1 MAESDFYS
9 YSSIYSDF
17 GFSKGPKSVYYGVG
31 DEMLPGAILNV
42 PQQDEDDEWGRTQRI
57 ADERLYDFIAKIYKT
72 LFDPYNSIPDVSLV
86 PGEAGSEINVAKSMI
101 KLIGRTG
108 IDTGIFDLVNSRMRL
123 CGVTLDGVNE
133 YLRLGAAELSST
145 SLNFNNLF
153 GMSHISG
160 ETFGMVTY
168 SNVFTKW
175 FDDTSAPR
183 FDISVDSKVFSFG
196 LESGDPT
203 FSLPVGGVLK
213 VPGEI
218 VSNDINPAAN
228 LTYNIGTSELKFN
241 NIFAGLGNFD
251 TVCGG
256 SVRTNNIYPQSTSTT
271 LGIGNS
277 SLTDTI
283 NIRLKALNV
292 YDIDSSIPCIKIY
305 EDSLSGYTGRIVDI
319 GDPAGNHIINFL
331 VKTGSSGTACG
342 GFNVFIAG
350 DPTKA
355 AFGVSEF
362 YAFLNRS
369 LIPGVTDSVALGVPY
384 SRFLET
390 HTKQIYADDVYVAK
404 GIFNNQTSSWY
415 VCGPQ
420 LYFKDS
426 STEETIMT
434 IGGPLDAARFFRG
447 IYTNNVYPSSTD
459 TYSLGS
465 GANRYNEVHTK
476 YLYSQYGLFSNN
488 EHGFNLSGIE
498 SIYLSLDAN
507 VKMAVC
513 NTEIRMYNNLY
524 VRSVLPYSA
533 GAYLGNSNINECFEA
548 LYLRDV
554 ITNAPRTIQI
564 ENGVLSVY

>member
-42 PQQDEDDEWGRTQRI
+42 PQTDEDDEWGRTQRI
-57 ADERLYDFIAKIYKT
+57 TDERTYDFIAKIYKT

-101 KLIGRTG
+101 KLIGRSG
-108 IDTGIFDLVNSRMRL
+108 IDTGVFDLANSTMHL

-133 YLRLGAAELSST
+133 YLRLGDAELSST
-145 SLNFNNLF
+145 YLSFNNLF

-160 ETFGMVTY
+160 ETFGLVTY
-168 SNVFTKW
+168 GNVFTRW
-175 FDDTSAPR
+175 YDDTSAPT
-183 FDISVDSKVFSFG
+183 FDISVNSKVFSFG
-196 LESGDPT
+196 IESGDPT

-218 VSNDINPAAN
+218 FSNDINPAAN

-342 GFNVFIAG
+342 GFNVFTAG

-369 LIPGVTDSVALGVPY
+369 LIPGEPDSVALGVPY

-426 STEETIMT
+426 SSEETNMT
-434 IGGPLDAARFFRG
+434 IGGALSAARFFKS
-447 IYTNNVYPSSTD
+447 IYTTNIYPYDTDVYN
-459 TYSLGS
+459 LGLS
-465 GANRYNEVHTK
+465 GNRFNEIHAQSI
-476 YLYSQYGLFSNN
+476 YSQNGMTSNSTTSWT
-488 EHGFNLSGIE
+488 LSGPNLDILVGGVPKVGICANHIAFRDLIYTR
-498 SIYLSLDAN
+498 SIFPIY
-507 VKMAVC
+507 
-513 NTEIRMYNNLY
+513 NTG
-524 VRSVLPYSA
+524 V
-533 GAYLGNSNINECFEA
+533 YLGDINNAGFEA
-548 LYLRDV
+548 LILRDQATGNPTR
-554 ITNAPRTIQI
+554 ISLCSGALYI
-564 ENGVLSVY
+564 G